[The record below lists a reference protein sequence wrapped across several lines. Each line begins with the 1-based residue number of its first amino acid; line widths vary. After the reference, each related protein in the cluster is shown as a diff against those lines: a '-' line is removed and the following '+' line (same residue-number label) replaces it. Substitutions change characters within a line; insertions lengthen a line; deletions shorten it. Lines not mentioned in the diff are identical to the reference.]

1 MVHYYG
7 CLFIALILLIQVLK
21 YLSITEEDDMP
32 WVLIQAVCSSVAQTA
47 VIPLQDILGLGNSAR
62 MNVPA
67 TQVKKQLDRWLDA
80 LGFHRLH
87 DCCSLLNIACRDP
100 TGKSLGSMLP
110 VFHSCTLPL
119 LDLDILYSIVLQLH
133 APILKFV

>member
-67 TQVKKQLDRWLDA
+67 TQVKK
-80 LGFHRLH
+80 
-87 DCCSLLNIACRDP
+87 
-100 TGKSLGSMLP
+100 
-110 VFHSCTLPL
+110 
-119 LDLDILYSIVLQLH
+119 
-133 APILKFV
+133 